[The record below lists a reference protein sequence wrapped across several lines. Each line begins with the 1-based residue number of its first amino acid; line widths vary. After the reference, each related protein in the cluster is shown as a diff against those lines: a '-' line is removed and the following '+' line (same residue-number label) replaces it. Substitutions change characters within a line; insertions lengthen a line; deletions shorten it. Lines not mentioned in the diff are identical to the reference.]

1 MLTATTTW
9 RTPSIDTITL
19 WRCVCAQNALARVDQ
34 QHGEIGGRG
43 AGRHVAGVLLVAGRV
58 GDDELAL
65 VGREIAIGDVD
76 GDALLAL
83 GGEAVDEQREIEF
96 LALRAVLLRVL
107 FERFEQIVLR
117 EAGVVKHPADQ
128 RRFAVVDRTA
138 GDESQQRLFGR
149 GDDGASSPALA
160 RVRRAF
166 KNILLVSFV
175 PSRSRRRGR
184 SSAPAARTS
193 GSRASPR

>member
-19 WRCVCAQNALARVDQ
+19 WRCVCGENALARVDQ
-34 QHGEIGGRG
+34 QHREIGGRG
-43 AGRHVAGVLLVAGRV
+43 ARRHVAGVLLVPGRV
-58 GDDELAL
+58 GDDELAF

-107 FERFEQIVLR
+107 FERFEQIVVR
-117 EAGVVKHPADQ
+117 ETGVVKHPADQ

-149 GDDGASSPALA
+149 GTREVVSGVGAGPPC
-160 RVRRAF
+160 
-166 KNILLVSFV
+166 I
-175 PSRSRRRGR
+175 
-184 SSAPAARTS
+184 
-193 GSRASPR
+193 